1 MSPLRFLCATIYTGV
16 LALASTEPHQPNSKE
31 DDLLV
36 TTFSIVGR
44 DPENGDL
51 GVAVQS
57 KFFAVGAVVPW
68 AKAGVGAVATQ
79 SWTNTTYGSKGL
91 ELLENGLTAQ
101 QALDRLIA
109 ADDGRSQR
117 QVGIVDA
124 SGNVANYTGDECLEW
139 AGVRS
144 GENYTAQGNLLAG
157 EAVVEA
163 MGEAFEK
170 TEGELAEKLM
180 AALIAGQEKGGD
192 RRGQQ
197 AAALLVVGEGDGEDD
212 FNDRYIDLRVDDH
225 KQPIKELRRLLKNPI
240 EYAVRLGNC

>member
-1 MSPLRFLCATIYTGV
+1 MSPLRFVCATIYTGI
-16 LALASTEPHQPNSKE
+16 LTFAGTESHPSNSKVH
-31 DDLLV
+31 DRPI

-68 AKAGVGAVATQ
+68 ARAGVGAVATQ
-79 SWTNTTYGSKGL
+79 SWTNTTYGTKGL

-101 QALDRLIA
+101 QTLDQLVTG
-109 ADDGRSQR
+109 DDGRSQR
-117 QVGIVDA
+117 QVGIIDVD
-124 SGNVANYTGDECLEW
+124 GNVANYTGDECLEW
-139 AGVRS
+139 AGARS
-144 GENYTAQGNLLAG
+144 GENYSAQGNLLAG
-157 EAVVEA
+157 KAVVHA
-163 MGEAFEK
+163 MGKAFEE

-197 AAALLVVGEGDGEDD
+197 AAALLVVRENGGEGG

-225 KQPIKELRRLLKNPI
+225 KQPIKELHRLLKI
-240 EYAVRLGNC
+240 QLSMR

>member
-1 MSPLRFLCATIYTGV
+1 MLSLRFVCATIYTGF
-16 LALASTEPHQPNSKE
+16 LAFANAESHQPDSTAH
-31 DDLLV
+31 DLLV

-101 QALDRLIA
+101 QALNQLIVD
-109 ADDGRSQR
+109 DDGRSQR
-117 QVGIVDA
+117 QVGIIDA
-124 SGNVANYTGDECLEW
+124 SGNIANYTGDECMEW
-139 AGVRS
+139 AGARR
-144 GENYTAQGNLLAG
+144 GKNYTAQGNLLTG

-163 MGEAFEK
+163 MGIAFEETK
-170 TEGELAEKLM
+170 GELAEKLM
-180 AALIAGQEKGGD
+180 AALSAGQEKGGD

-197 AAALLVVGEGDGEDD
+197 AAALLVVRENGGEGG

-225 KQPIKELRRLLKNPI
+225 KQPIKELHRLLKI
-240 EYAVRLGNC
+240 RLSMQ

>member
-1 MSPLRFLCATIYTGV
+1 MSVLRLACATIYTGV
-16 LALASTEPHQPNSKE
+16 LALTSTESHQPNSKVHGFP
-31 DDLLV
+31 V

-44 DPENGDL
+44 DPENGDI

-57 KFFAVGAVVPW
+57 KFFAVGSVVPW

-79 SWTNTTYGSKGL
+79 SWANTTYGPKGL

-101 QALDRLIA
+101 QALDQLIA
-109 ADDGRSQR
+109 SDDGRSQR
-117 QVGIVDA
+117 QVGIVDI

-139 AGVRS
+139 AGACR
-144 GENYTAQGNLLAG
+144 GGNYTAQGNFLAG
-157 EAVVEA
+157 EAVVDA
-163 MGEAFEK
+163 MGTAFEE

-197 AAALLVVGEGDGEDD
+197 AAALLVVRENGGDDG

-225 KQPIKELRRLLKNPI
+225 KQPIEELHRLLKI
-240 EYAVRLGNC
+240 RLSMR

>member
-1 MSPLRFLCATIYTGV
+1 MSPVRLVCATIYTSLLTFAG
-16 LALASTEPHQPNSKE
+16 AESQPSDSTAPDRPI
-31 DDLLV
+31 

-68 AKAGVGAVATQ
+68 ARAGVGAIATQ

-91 ELLENGLTAQ
+91 KLLEDGLNAQ
-101 QALDRLIA
+101 QALDQLVDS
-109 ADDGRSQR
+109 DDGRSQR
-117 QVGIVDA
+117 QVGIIDA
-124 SGNVANYTGDECLEW
+124 DGKVANYTGDECLEW
-139 AGVRS
+139 AGARS
-144 GENYTAQGNLLAG
+144 GEDYSAQGNLLVS
-157 EAVVEA
+157 EAVVDA
-163 MGEAFEK
+163 MGQAFEE

-197 AAALLVVGEGDGEDD
+197 AAAILVVRKNGGEGG

-225 KQPIKELRRLLKNPI
+225 KQPIKELRRLLKI
-240 EYAVRLGNC
+240 RLSMR

>member
-1 MSPLRFLCATIYTGV
+1 MSPLRFICATIYTGV
-16 LALASTEPHQPNSKE
+16 LTLAGTEPHQLNSKE

-68 AKAGVGAVATQ
+68 AQAGVGAVATQ

-91 ELLENGLTAQ
+91 ELLKDGLTAQ
-101 QALDRLIA
+101 QVLDQLVA
-109 ADDGRSQR
+109 DDDGRSQR
-117 QVGIVDA
+117 QVGIIDA
-124 SGNVANYTGDECLEW
+124 NGNVANYTGDECMEW
-139 AGVRS
+139 AGARS
-144 GENYTAQGNLLAG
+144 GENYSAQGNLLTG
-157 EAVVEA
+157 EAVVDA
-163 MGEAFEK
+163 MAEAFEE
-170 TEGELAEKLM
+170 TDGELAEKLM

-197 AAALLVVGEGDGEDD
+197 AAALLVVRDDGGEGG

-225 KQPIKELRRLLKNPI
+225 KQPIKELHRLLKI
-240 EYAVRLGNC
+240 QLSMR

>member
-1 MSPLRFLCATIYTGV
+1 MSPLRFVCATIYTSV
-16 LALASTEPHQPNSKE
+16 LALASTESHQPSSKIH
-31 DDLLV
+31 DRPV

-79 SWTNTTYGSKGL
+79 AWTNTTYGPKGL

-101 QALDRLIA
+101 QALDQLIA
-109 ADDGRSQR
+109 NDDGRSER
-117 QVGIVDA
+117 QVGIIDA
-124 SGNVANYTGDECLEW
+124 SGNIANYTGDECLEW
-139 AGVRS
+139 AGARR
-144 GENYTAQGNLLAG
+144 GKNYTAQGNLLTG

-163 MGEAFEK
+163 MGIAFEK

-180 AALIAGQEKGGD
+180 AALIAGQKKGGD

-197 AAALLVVGEGDGEDD
+197 AAALLVVGEGDGADD
-212 FNDRYIDLRVDDH
+212 FNDRYINLRVDDH
-225 KQPIKELRRLLKNPI
+225 KQPIKELRRLLKI
-240 EYAVRLGNC
+240 RLSMR

>member
-1 MSPLRFLCATIYTGV
+1 MSPLRLVCATIYTGL
-16 LALASTEPHQPNSKE
+16 LALTGTESDQPNSKVN
-31 DDLLV
+31 DVLV

-44 DPENGDL
+44 DSENGDL

-91 ELLENGLTAQ
+91 ELLENGLSAQ
-101 QALDRLIA
+101 ETLDRLVA
-109 ADDGRSQR
+109 GDDGRSQR
-117 QVGIVDA
+117 QVGVIDA
-124 SGNVANYTGDECLEW
+124 DGNVANYTGGECMEW
-139 AGVRS
+139 AGARS
-144 GENYTAQGNLLAG
+144 GENYTAQGNLLTG
-157 EAVVEA
+157 EAVVDA
-163 MGEAFEK
+163 MAEAFEE

-197 AAALLVVGEGDGEDD
+197 AAALLVVRDDGGEGG

-225 KQPIKELRRLLKNPI
+225 KQPIKELHRLLKI
-240 EYAVRLGNC
+240 RLSMR

>member
-1 MSPLRFLCATIYTGV
+1 MSPLQFVCATIYTGF
-16 LALASTEPHQPNSKE
+16 LAIAGTESDQPNSKVN
-31 DDLLV
+31 DLLV

-91 ELLENGLTAQ
+91 ELLEDGLTAQ
-101 QALDRLIA
+101 QTLDRLIA
-109 ADDGRSQR
+109 DDDDRSQR
-117 QVGIVDA
+117 QVGIIDA
-124 SGNVANYTGDECLEW
+124 DGNIANYTGDECLGW
-139 AGVRS
+139 AGARS
-144 GENYTAQGNLLAG
+144 GKNYTAQGNLLTG
-157 EAVVEA
+157 EAVVDA
-163 MGEAFEK
+163 MGEAFEEA
-170 TEGELAEKLM
+170 EGELAEKLM

-197 AAALLVVGEGDGEDD
+197 AAALLVEREGAGEGG

-225 KQPIKELRRLLKNPI
+225 KQPIKELHRLLKI
-240 EYAVRLGNC
+240 QLEMRQD